1 MKTWTSI
8 ICRCVCVCLVVVAV
22 CLLITPSFADDG
34 AMSGDGYITEF
45 YMNASGNLLRVKFS
59 LPIVNPGPCQN
70 SEFYVA
76 ELDDTP
82 GSTRFVAILYSAYLE
97 HKKVAFYIN
106 GCSKEQWWGA
116 TRPKLYDVYLR

>member
-1 MKTWTSI
+1 MKTLTSI
-8 ICRCVCVCLVVVAV
+8 IPGFTYVCVVVAV
-22 CLLITPSFADDG
+22 VGLLITPVFAEDG

-45 YMNASGNLLRVKFS
+45 YMNAPGNMLRVKFS
-59 LPIVNPGPCQN
+59 VPIVNPGQCQN
-70 SEFYVA
+70 TEFYVA

-82 GSTRFVAILYSAYLE
+82 GSTRFVAILYSAFLE
-97 HKKVAFYIN
+97 HKKVAFYIY